1 MKKHL
6 SEHEIAQRREAAH
19 YAAQAI
25 ISALFPDKPIRRSGH
40 EIRIGDN
47 GGIAYDL
54 HKRVYH
60 NHKSGKGGD
69 IFALI
74 MEATGCGFIDAVK
87 RAEEFAG
94 GDYYHAP
101 AMPEVKP
108 EKKANDNRLNALRIW
123 QYAKRIGA
131 SENPVTAYLQARGVV
146 Q

>member
-1 MKKHL
+1 MKRYF
-6 SEHEIAQRREAAH
+6 SEYEIAQRREAAH

-25 ISALFPDKPIRRSGH
+25 IAAVFPDKAVWRSGH
-40 EIRIGDN
+40 EIRIGEN

-54 HKRVYH
+54 RKRVYH

-94 GDYYHAP
+94 GDYSSSAR
-101 AMPEVKP
+101 PEVKP

-123 QYAKRIGA
+123 QYTKRIGA
-131 SENPVTAYLQARGVV
+131 SENPVTAYLQTRGVV